1 MGRLQLALLGTPQV
15 RHCERTLT
23 FPTRKA
29 LALLMY
35 LVTKENL
42 HSREKLTAL
51 LWPQSDEEHG
61 RMTLRRTLAL
71 LRQALAEGGKLQ
83 GPRTGRVEEALV
95 LAEQAVN
102 IAQAIGGLF
111 AQGLAHR
118 MWSQALTA
126 LHPPRGISP
135 RNILPPVCRLCKPV
149 KPCQMWRGHS

>member
-35 LVTKENL
+35 LVTKESL

-51 LWPQSDEEHG
+51 LWPESDEEHG

-71 LRQALAEGGKLQ
+71 LRQTLDEGGELQ
-83 GPRTGRVEEALV
+83 GGMHL
-95 LAEQAVN
+95 L
-102 IAQAIGGLF
+102 IF
-111 AQGLAHR
+111 
-118 MWSQALTA
+118 
-126 LHPPRGISP
+126 
-135 RNILPPVCRLCKPV
+135 
-149 KPCQMWRGHS
+149 